1 MLTHLIWHI
10 CYYKFDSNN
19 IFVSN
24 QSDSRERKEKI
35 NKLWIGLISFKIL
48 CLEILPSGQ
57 NKTYLWKMTMELGM
71 FSLPHESLPC
81 HGQRKSVPHLKPLRL
96 QDLLPCLERI
106 LHWKLKSLKALKVKL
121 KTITNI
127 ASCMLY
133 TSNHWPGEHL
143 EVVSV
148 WTWLWE
154 NFLASASF
162 SFISW
167 KGSMSCPLWSI
178 PCRHCFGTCS
188 RPNFF
193 AASPSFEAGEVYQ
206 AWETVHSNSVKGDHN
221 SLKVHTTKTLTL

>member
-10 CYYKFDSNN
+10 CYYKFNSNN

-57 NKTYLWKMTMELGM
+57 NKTYLWKMAMELGM

-106 LHWKLKSLKALKVKL
+106 LHWKLKSLKALKVTL

-127 ASCMLY
+127 ASCMFIKSL
-133 TSNHWPGEHL
+133 TR
-143 EVVSV
+143 
-148 WTWLWE
+148 WTPWGSLCLCL
-154 NFLASASF
+154 NMIVRKFSCF
-162 SFISW
+162 SFFQLYKLKREHVLSTVEHP
-167 KGSMSCPLWSI
+167 MQTLLWDL
-178 PCRHCFGTCS
+178 
-188 RPNFF
+188 
-193 AASPSFEAGEVYQ
+193 Q
-206 AWETVHSNSVKGDHN
+206 
-221 SLKVHTTKTLTL
+221 